1 MDILNFKFTRS
12 NLLKLAVSIVIALI
26 VLLVFVVISSFYRF
40 SGAVSSIATSVVS
53 QNSQISLEI
62 RNGEA
67 ANFVQGPSQTSSEM
81 PRNC

>member
-53 QNSQISLEI
+53 QNSQISS
-62 RNGEA
+62 R
-67 ANFVQGPSQTSSEM
+67 
-81 PRNC
+81 